1 MSSTEDPSSNNPSE
15 DYASRPGQKD
25 KDEIPV
31 AKDENVEEGGYE
43 DAETADSDA
52 QLGTLIYIPRH
63 SQCRCK
69 GILTS
74 STEKDDKDAIDK
86 DNIVEGKT
94 RGAAK
99 GKGGYREPGDDE
111 GIPTDD

>member
-1 MSSTEDPSSNNPSE
+1 MSEFTIFLLHNQVNPSDNLFRYKPTTMSSTSDPSTSTSNPSE

-52 QLGTLIYIPRH
+52 QLGALFSLLLWLFRVV
-63 SQCRCK
+63 
-69 GILTS
+69 LT
-74 STEKDDKDAIDK
+74 
-86 DNIVEGKT
+86 
-94 RGAAK
+94 
-99 GKGGYREPGDDE
+99 P
-111 GIPTDD
+111 